1 MKKKIAALF
10 LATTMAASVLA
21 GCGDDGKSSSEKNG
35 DAKSNGEVQELEF
48 WGWWSS
54 EARKPYIQE
63 MVDGFNESQDK
74 YHVTYV
80 DIPFGDIF
88 TKNIA
93 QIAAGKPCDIIA
105 NSMEEVKFRAS
116 ESQVESLDEYL
127 TDDVKSAFYEQYI
140 DACTGDD
147 GSVYALPYSV
157 DTRAIYY
164 NKAHFEEAAVKP
176 EDIKTWDD
184 LVNAARKLDKKN
196 GDKWERVGFMPL
208 LGNGSEDTWIINA
221 NSGQSWFDQETQEI
235 KVDTDTNKEVL
246 KWIRSWIDYYGQ
258 AEYDALSAAFNSGM
272 ADPFA
277 SGTMSMLVQTSAYTS
292 SLTQTAPDLQYGVI
306 QLPEFKSGT
315 GHQANGGGFVLEIP
329 KGAKCPE
336 GSYEFIKYVTSKE
349 TQDFLATKI
358 GDFSA
363 RNDFDE
369 TSEFFKN
376 PISQDLAKCLEETS
390 TIIVPNKLKGYQDV
404 LNPLIQE
411 GTLGIIDTD
420 TALANAQKAFED
432 YADNNR

>member
-1 MKKKIAALF
+1 MKKKIAALC
-10 LATTMAASVLA
+10 LTAAMAASVLA
-21 GCGDDGKSSSEKNG
+21 GCGGDGKTSSGKGEEAKN
-35 DAKSNGEVQELEF
+35 STEVQELQF

-105 NSMEEVKFRAS
+105 NSMEEVRFRAG
-116 ESQVESLDEYL
+116 ESQVEPLDEYL

-157 DTRAIYY
+157 DTRAIFY
-164 NKAHFEEAAVKP
+164 NKAHFAEAGVNAG
-176 EDIKTWDD
+176 EIKTWDD

-196 GDKWERVGFMPL
+196 GETWERVGFMPM
-208 LGNGSEDTWIINA
+208 LGNASVDTWVINA
-221 NSGQSWFDQETQEI
+221 NSGMTWFDPETLEI
-235 KVDTDTNKEVL
+235 KVDTETNREVM
-246 KWIRSWIDYYGQ
+246 KWIRSQVEYYGQ
-258 AEYDALSAAFNSGM
+258 SEFDELQAAFGSGM

-292 SLTQTAPDLQYGVI
+292 NLTQTAPDLEYGII

-315 GHQANGGGFVLEIP
+315 GHQSNGGGFVLEIP

-336 GSYEFIKYVTSKE
+336 GSYEFIKYATSKE

-369 TSEFFKN
+369 SAEFFKN
-376 PISQDLAKCLEETS
+376 PINQELAKCLEETS
-390 TIIVPNKLKGYQDV
+390 TVIVPNKIKGYQDV
-404 LNPLIQE
+404 LNPLIEE
-411 GTLGIIDTD
+411 GSLGITDTD
-420 TALANAQKAFED
+420 TALASAQKAFEN
-432 YADNNR
+432 YSGGGK